1 MVVSVEAAL
10 VAVMDGAS
18 ETALLEAG
26 RLAHAGELAT
36 GAGTMDTRDAEA
48 IGAVFRAIDAHL
60 EIVGRWT
67 DTVRTELIAIRSAP
81 STVLSQDENGP
92 VLPP

>member
-10 VAVMDGAS
+10 AAVMDGAS

-36 GAGTMDTRDAEA
+36 CAGTMDTRDAEA
-48 IGAVFRAIDAHL
+48 IGAVFRAIDEH
-60 EIVGRWT
+60 V
-67 DTVRTELIAIRSAP
+67 DTVKRWIETVRSELVGIPSATP
-81 STVLSQDENGP
+81 
-92 VLPP
+92 